1 MHDDGLAV
9 EDGRASRGSARRRT
23 IAVLASAALV
33 AGALIPAGAAAAT
46 LNATPSD
53 LPSVFASA
61 QAGDT
66 ILLASGSYDT
76 FRGAMKSREVTLR
89 PATGA
94 AVTMAL
100 DFDPASNITIDG
112 VTLTDVEIA
121 DSRTK
126 NITVRNSD
134 IPGQTTFRTG
144 ELQNA
149 NILFDHNVHRDWN
162 KCPSCGEGR
171 IWLPERSE
179 TEPSGI
185 TISNSEFKGG
195 LSDAIQNGSNGTKIV
210 GNVFHDLIAGDG
222 SLVHTDAIQLYGSKN
237 TLIKSNYM
245 YRVPTGIMAPDG
257 ADHET
262 IEDNVID
269 PGDYPFAI
277 TLYSDDSSTIRHNTL
292 PDGTCAFNLH
302 CGILRI
308 GSKTGNTPGH
318 GTIIKDNI
326 LGEIS
331 FGGGS
336 ATFTENSHNLYRT
349 MSAGVANVQ
358 GVPAYTGVP
367 QPAAYAG
374 FTLAAG
380 SLGKGDASD
389 GLDRGIRAGAAS
401 APPPAPAP
409 PPPPAPTP
417 PPPPAPTPPPVP
429 SPRAGLVA
437 AFGFDE
443 ITGTTI
449 ADTSGNGN
457 TGTIVGARRTTS
469 GRHGGALSFDGVD
482 DYAAVP
488 DAAALQLMTG
498 MTLEAWVYPA
508 AGGSVWRQALLKETP
523 NGLSYA
529 LYTSDDSARP
539 SGFVNAAGTDMGS
552 RGAARLPLSTWSHL
566 ATTFDGSTLR
576 LFVNGVMVSQRW
588 VGAALTA
595 SGGALKI
602 GGNAI
607 WGEWFKGSIDD
618 VRVYD
623 RALAPT
629 EIKADIGAAA

>member
-1 MHDDGLAV
+1 MTPNIAARWLRRVCLACIATV
-9 EDGRASRGSARRRT
+9 AVGTVVGALRSPAAPDRRLDADSSSLGS
-23 IAVLASAALV
+23 VFSAAR
-33 AGALIPAGAAAAT
+33 
-46 LNATPSD
+46 
-53 LPSVFASA
+53 
-61 QAGDT
+61 AGDT
-66 ILLASGSYDT
+66 IRLAAGDYGV
-76 FRGAMKSREVTLR
+76 FRGGEKSGEVTLR
-89 PATGA
+89 PAAGA

-179 TEPSGI
+179 TQPSGI

-292 PDGTCAFNLH
+292 PDGPCAFNLH

-318 GTIIKDNI
+318 GTIIEDNI
-326 LGEIS
+326 LSEIS
-331 FGGGS
+331 NGGGS
-336 ATFTENSHNLYRT
+336 AAIARTSHNLFST
-349 MSAGVANVQ
+349 SANGRASLRGKPSFV
-358 GVPAYTGVP
+358 GG
-367 QPAAYAG
+367 AAPTDYAG
-374 FTLAAG
+374 FALEPG

-389 GLDRGIRAGAAS
+389 GLDRGIRALPARRPAGSTRRTARPRVLTNLRSIRKTGRLRIRILTPADGLVVASGRIRPGRALVRYGSVHSGAIVNLRTVSLGELA
-401 APPPAPAP
+401 AGVHTVTFRLGRTARRRLGRA
-409 PPPPAPTP
+409 
-417 PPPPAPTPPPVP
+417 
-429 SPRAGLVA
+429 RDAGLTLTVTVA
-437 AFGFDE
+437 GQ
-443 ITGTTI
+443 
-449 ADTSGNGN
+449 
-457 TGTIVGARRTTS
+457 TTS
-469 GRHGGALSFDGVD
+469 TKL
-482 DYAAVP
+482 
-488 DAAALQLMTG
+488 
-498 MTLEAWVYPA
+498 
-508 AGGSVWRQALLKETP
+508 
-523 NGLSYA
+523 
-529 LYTSDDSARP
+529 
-539 SGFVNAAGTDMGS
+539 
-552 RGAARLPLSTWSHL
+552 
-566 ATTFDGSTLR
+566 
-576 LFVNGVMVSQRW
+576 
-588 VGAALTA
+588 
-595 SGGALKI
+595 ALK
-602 GGNAI
+602 
-607 WGEWFKGSIDD
+607 
-618 VRVYD
+618 R
-623 RALAPT
+623 
-629 EIKADIGAAA
+629 